1 MAVICSQIHYI
12 ELFSLNMIKYYQIFL
27 CVFSEEEDNF
37 PSALLSHISLL
48 KALAFFVIKKLSCF
62 LNGLP
67 LFYKAILLVHKWCNK
82 HEQRFSVSY
91 AHCVLQSTFAVS
103 PCQCR
108 WWWRTPAAAVSMAP
122 SPLTTTSTP
131 TPSSSSPVSSAT
143 ARGMSRAPGPSSSGR
158 TSGT

>member
-1 MAVICSQIHYI
+1 MQPDTLYRALLPEHDKVLSD
-12 ELFSLNMIKYYQIFL
+12 FSLCLFWRRRQFSVSTFISYLPLESFSFL
-27 CVFSEEEDNF
+27 CD
-37 PSALLSHISLL
+37 
-48 KALAFFVIKKLSCF
+48 KKKLSCF